1 MTTYSLFASQIIPA
15 DLDRTW
21 AFFSDPANLRRITPS
36 SLGFEMRTAPEP
48 THEGQLIEYTV
59 RPVAGIPLHWR
70 TRIEAVDAPRTF
82 TDVQLK
88 GPYRRWTHRHAFTA
102 VEGGTRIDDHI
113 EYELPFGPLGRIAH
127 RIAVKAQLSS
137 IFAFRTEA
145 VRTIFDPRAAS
156 ASSART
162 VAVAGGTGF
171 VGSAIAMELRRR
183 GARVIVL
190 TSQGEQGR
198 GQLPDDIELRTADIR
213 KSDGLAGAL
222 AGVDQLVIS
231 LAFPGSPIEQPR
243 RGNTFLQVDAMGTER
258 LVAAAKEAGVKRVL
272 YLSGAG
278 AAPDAKR
285 HWFRAKWR
293 AEEAVRGSGL
303 EWTIL
308 RPTWI
313 FGPRDVSLNRFVGFA
328 RTLPF
333 VPMTNFGRQLLAPIF
348 IDDVAGIAADA
359 LASEPALDRA
369 FEIGGPETLSMRQII
384 SRALRVAGIR
394 RPIVPAP
401 GLLVKL
407 VALPMTLLPTP
418 PLSPDAVDFIN
429 QPATVDMAPVL
440 AVLPRTLTTL
450 DDGLATYLG
459 QTAPGAT
466 SVTFA

>member
-1 MTTYSLFASQIIPA
+1 MTTYSLSASQIVPA
-15 DLDRTW
+15 DIDRTW
-21 AFFSDPANLRRITPS
+21 AFFSDPANLRRITPA
-36 SLGFEMRTAPEP
+36 SLGFEMRTIPEP
-48 THEGQLIEYTV
+48 THEDQVIEYTV
-59 RPVAGIPLHWR
+59 RPVAGIQLHWR
-70 TRIEAVDAPRTF
+70 TRIEAVDAPRSF
-82 TDVQLK
+82 SDVQLK
-88 GPYRRWTHRHAFTA
+88 GPYRRWVHRHTFTA
-102 VEGGTRIDDHI
+102 VDGGTRIDDQI
-113 EYELPFGPLGRIAH
+113 EYELPFGALGRLAH
-127 RIAVKAQLSS
+127 RLAVKAQLTA
-137 IFAFRTEA
+137 IFAFRAEA
-145 VRTIFDPRAAS
+145 VRTIFEPRPVQT
-156 ASSART
+156 SSVRT

-171 VGSAIAMELRRR
+171 VGSAIAMEVRRR

-190 TSQGEQGR
+190 TSRGEHGR

-213 KSDGLAGAL
+213 NGDGLVSAL
-222 AGVDQLVIS
+222 DGVDQLVIS

-278 AAPDAKR
+278 AAPDAQR

-293 AEEAVRGSGL
+293 AEEAVRGSGM

-313 FGPRDVSLNRFVGFA
+313 FGPRDVSLNRFLGFA

-348 IDDVAGIAADA
+348 VDDVAGIAADA
-359 LASEPALDRA
+359 LESESARDRV
-369 FEIGGPETLSMRQII
+369 FEIGGPETFSMRQII

-394 RPIVPAP
+394 RPIIPAP
-401 GLLVKL
+401 PMLVKL
-407 VALPMTLLPTP
+407 VALPLTLLPTP

-440 AVLPRTLTTL
+440 AALPRTLTTL

-459 QTAPGAT
+459 NASSGST